1 MNYKFNALNH
11 GLHSIRESKNPGA
24 VRGRDGCL
32 RNPWTAGRSGCTP
45 AEPYPPDRQ
54 VQIYMKKRNVP
65 GFPVDKPHTRSLAA
79 KNSLLH
85 PCLRSSVVQLPFLA
99 SLVPGFLRDSTLS
112 AVRVSAVKRPSVI
125 SVASWCA
132 KKA

>member
-65 GFPVDKPHTRSLAA
+65 GFPVDKPHTRPLAA
-79 KNSLLH
+79 NISPSAFRLLAH
-85 PCLRSSVVQLPFLA
+85 FVHTYVHTCDARN
-99 SLVPGFLRDSTLS
+99 
-112 AVRVSAVKRPSVI
+112 
-125 SVASWCA
+125 
-132 KKA
+132 

>member
-65 GFPVDKPHTRSLAA
+65 GFPVDKPHTRFSRGKYFPLGYWHT
-79 KNSLLH
+79 LYTLMYT
-85 PCLRSSVVQLPFLA
+85 
-99 SLVPGFLRDSTLS
+99 LVMHE
-112 AVRVSAVKRPSVI
+112 
-125 SVASWCA
+125 
-132 KKA
+132 